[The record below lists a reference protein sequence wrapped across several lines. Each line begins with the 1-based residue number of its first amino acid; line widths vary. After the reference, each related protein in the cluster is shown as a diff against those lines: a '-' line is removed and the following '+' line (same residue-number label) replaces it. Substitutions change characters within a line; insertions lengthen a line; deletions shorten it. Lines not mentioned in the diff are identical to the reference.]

1 MRERS
6 ILEQTPVEEALNG
19 EENALDKMTEINADK
34 PLLNQ
39 PIAKKKR
46 SKKVAKGKR
55 RQRKR
60 DVKAKSQ

>member
-19 EENALDKMTEINADK
+19 EENALDKMTEINADN

-60 DVKAKSQ
+60 DAKAKSQ

>member
-6 ILEQTPVEEALNG
+6 ILEQTPVVEALNG
-19 EENALDKMTEINADK
+19 EENALDKMTEINADN

-60 DVKAKSQ
+60 DAKAKSQ

>member
-19 EENALDKMTEINADK
+19 EENALDKMTEINADN

>member
-6 ILEQTPVEEALNG
+6 ILEQAPVEEALNG
-19 EENALDKMTEINADK
+19 EENALDKMTEIKANN

-39 PIAKKKR
+39 TITKKKR
-46 SKKVAKGKR
+46 GKKVATGKR

-60 DVKAKSQ
+60 DAKAKSQ